1 MKLPIYMDYS
11 ATTPVDPRVA
21 DIMCSYLTPDGN
33 FGNAASRSHAFGW
46 TADEAITSARR
57 QVADLVNADPKEIV
71 WTSGATESDNLAIKG
86 VADFYAKKG
95 RHIVTCKTEHKAV
108 LDTCRQL
115 ERHDYE
121 VTYLDPEPNG
131 LIDLAK
137 LEAALRDDTI
147 LVSIMHANNEIG
159 VIQDITSIGEM
170 TRDRKILFHVDAA
183 QSAGKV
189 PIDLQRQKVDLM
201 SFSAHKI
208 YGPKG
213 IGALYVRRKP
223 RVRLEAQMHGGG
235 HERGMRSGTLATH
248 QIVGMGEAFRLA
260 GEEMA
265 NENERILGL
274 RNRLWAGISD
284 IEEVYL
290 NGDEDQRLSGN
301 LNVSFAFVE
310 GESLIMALK
319 ELAVSSGSACTS
331 ASLEPSYV
339 LRALGREDELA
350 HSSIR
355 FTLGRFSTV
364 EEVDYA
370 VRKIQTEVE
379 RLRELS
385 PLWEMFKDGVDLKSI
400 QWAAH

>member
-57 QVADLVNADPKEIV
+57 QVADLVNTDPKEIV

-400 QWAAH
+400 QWAA